1 MFNLVKGTHDVI
13 LDEARQYSY
22 IEVLLERCAE
32 LYGYKEFR
40 TPTIETT
47 ELFLRSVG
55 NSSDIV
61 RKEMYTFDDKG
72 GRSITLRPEVTA
84 GTIRSMVNNK
94 LFANQDFPVKGYYCG
109 PCFRYERPQQGR
121 YRQFNQFGVE
131 CVGVIRSERDA
142 EVISLGYNS
151 LMMLGFKNVTLKIN
165 SLGDEES
172 RQNYKEA
179 LKEYFSKHLDS
190 MCTDCHDR
198 FNLNILR
205 ILDCKV
211 DNDRKIIEGAP
222 KIQDYLSESAKKDF
236 ETVLSQLDKL
246 GIPYT
251 IDTELVRGLDYY
263 SGVVFEF
270 HYTSKE
276 GKNYGAIGAGGHYN
290 NLVKEIGGPQLEGC
304 GFAMGIERLASVMKD
319 DELFNNL
326 DGFLDVYLMP
336 MGERAISE
344 ALSIANDIRMSG
356 YTCEVCL
363 ENKNFGQM
371 FKKAERRKAL
381 YAVIVGD
388 NELDTRTVVLKDMLA
403 QEQYQIRFEDL
414 IPVLDNLFSEDAH
427 DECGCGHDH
436 DEEHHCCCGGHGH
449 DDEHGCC
456 CGGGHDDDHEC
467 CHGHHHE
474 EEHHCCCE
482 HHHED

>member
-190 MCTDCHDR
+190 MCTDCYDR

-326 DGFLDVYLMP
+326 DSFLDVYLMP